1 MTYEGKSSG
10 GSFASNI
17 KHEMMEFRAR
27 IDALEAMVR
36 NMGTSGGSGG
46 TAETGATG
54 ESEGTTETNWK
65 GIFRSEG
72 GPVSQAQGSAGD
84 TAQEI
89 GKATDN
95 IKSYT
100 DSVVDATYLIREA
113 SIAMR
118 GYGMMLDQMGI
129 SKDQKKMVHEMEET
143 MMMIH
148 KMIQTIHLLE
158 AANTAFEAGQG
169 PLGILEIGLAGGVF
183 AGSMAY
189 GNKVIAGAGT

>member
-10 GSFASNI
+10 GSFGSNI

-27 IDALEAMVR
+27 LDALEAMVR
-36 NMGTSGGSGG
+36 NMGSTGGSTGAATGAEG
-46 TAETGATG
+46 TAA
-54 ESEGTTETNWK
+54 EGTESS
-65 GIFRSEG
+65 G
-72 GPVSQAQGSAGD
+72 VSNAGD
-84 TAQEI
+84 TSSQGVKATSAEI
-89 GKATDN
+89 GKETDN

-100 DSVVDATYLIREA
+100 DSVVDATYLIREG

-129 SKDQKKMVHEMEET
+129 SKDQKKMIHEMEET

-148 KMIQTIHLLE
+148 KIIQTIYLLE
-158 AANTAFEAGQG
+158 AANTAFEASQG

-189 GNKVIAGAGT
+189 GSKVIGGAGV